1 MAFRIVKQLYP
12 APSSSGAH
20 QDPPWALRNVFVEST
35 GSEGAWSFDNESD
48 ANAKAAELSGS
59 DSSGRK
65 YRVEAI

>member
-12 APSSSGAH
+12 SPSSSGDH
-20 QDPPWALRNVFVEST
+20 QDPSWALRNVYVEST

-59 DSSGRK
+59 DSSERIYK
-65 YRVEAI
+65 VQQI

>member
-12 APSSSGAH
+12 APSSSGDH
-20 QDPPWALRNVFVEST
+20 QDPSWALRNVYVEST

-59 DSSGRK
+59 DSSERIYK
-65 YRVEAI
+65 VQQI